1 MTICFLTIAAS
12 FVLTRLV
19 YFYYLRSIG
28 LEYNP
33 NTPVQ
38 LLGRELKPFALIG
51 RVVDEYIKTKNLTP
65 RQIQYLKTIKNW
77 EILNWIAL
85 ALFPIIVIISE
96 FI

>member
-1 MTICFLTIAAS
+1 M
-12 FVLTRLV
+12 
-19 YFYYLRSIG
+19 
-28 LEYNP
+28 
-33 NTPVQ
+33 
-38 LLGRELKPFALIG
+38 GRELKPFALIG